1 MKYSK
6 RTEPWIPVGHPD
18 YVWKSHA
25 DVQATGRRYGWTPP
39 SGQRSMPLLRETVV
53 PEWVPVSMVRRVK

>member
-6 RTEPWIPVGHPD
+6 RTQPWIPVGHPD

-25 DVQATGRRYGWTPP
+25 DVQATWRRYGWTPP
-39 SGQRSMPLLRETVV
+39 SGQPSTPVLRETIV
-53 PEWVPVSMVRRVK
+53 PEWVPVNMVRRVK

>member
-6 RTEPWIPVGHPD
+6 RTLPMIPVGHPD

-25 DVQATGRRYGWTPP
+25 DVQATWRRYGWTPP
-39 SGQRSMPLLRETVV
+39 TGQHAMPVLREMVS
-53 PEWVPVSMVRRVK
+53 PAWVPMQQVRRVK